1 MAASG
6 AEALKAAAF
15 DLSPEPALVV
25 DRDGGLVAVNEAA
38 EALFGHGLSLL
49 ARGRFRAALPPGSVL
64 VSLLDRA
71 IFEGALVRE
80 HGVEVNLFGQP
91 PFEADGAA
99 APLGDGAVLLTLHVK
114 GALGVDR
121 AADAAG
127 LRSVVGLGKMLAHEI
142 KNPLAGIRGA
152 AQLLKTGASAV
163 DQPLAQLIVD
173 ETDRI
178 RRLVDRMEAFS
189 DEVPTPREARQ
200 YPPGA
205 GSRPRPGRQWRRRW
219 FGPAETYDPSL
230 PLVWGDEDHLIQIFL
245 NLVKNAAEA
254 AHMRGDGR
262 ARSRCIPPGARASG
276 CAAPTARPPAARRSR
291 SRQDNGPG
299 VPQSLRDH
307 LFQPFVTTKANGTGL
322 GLALVTKLVTAHGG
336 LIDFESE
343 PGRTVFRVLLPVAPE
358 RGPVWRRV
366 SMNAAS
372 KKILIADDDS
382 SMRLVLSQAF
392 TRLGYQVRATGNAT
406 TCSSGSWTA
415 RAIWSSP
422 M

>member
-1 MAASG
+1 MTDRARAITG
-6 AEALKAAAF
+6 PALDALKAAAF
-15 DLSPEPALVV
+15 ELSPEPALVV
-25 DRDGGLVAVNEAA
+25 DRDGALVAVNEAA

-64 VSLLDRA
+64 VSLMDRA
-71 IFEGALVRE
+71 VFEGALVRE

-99 APLGDGAVLLTLHVK
+99 SPLGDGSVLLTLHVK
-114 GALGVDR
+114 GALSVER
-121 AADAAG
+121 AGEAAG
-127 LRSVVGLGKMLAHEI
+127 LRSVVGLGRMLAHEI

-152 AQLLKTGASAV
+152 AQLLKTGASAA

-189 DEVPTPREARQ
+189 DQAPTPREAVNIHQVLDRVRALVVNGVADGLRFREQ
-200 YPPGA
+200 
-205 GSRPRPGRQWRRRW
+205 
-219 FGPAETYDPSL
+219 FDPSL
-230 PLVWGDEDHLIQIFL
+230 PPVWGDEDHLIQIFL
-245 NLVKNAAEA
+245 NLVKNASEA

-262 ARSRCIPPGARASG
+262 GELVIHTAWRPGVRVRGVDGKPASS
-276 CAAPTARPPAARRSR
+276 APIEIRV
-291 SRQDNGPG
+291 QDNGPG

-358 RGPVWRRV
+358 P
-366 SMNAAS
+366 S
-372 KKILIADDDS
+372 
-382 SMRLVLSQAF
+382 
-392 TRLGYQVRATGNAT
+392 LGDA
-406 TCSSGSWTA
+406 
-415 RAIWSSP
+415 
-422 M
+422 